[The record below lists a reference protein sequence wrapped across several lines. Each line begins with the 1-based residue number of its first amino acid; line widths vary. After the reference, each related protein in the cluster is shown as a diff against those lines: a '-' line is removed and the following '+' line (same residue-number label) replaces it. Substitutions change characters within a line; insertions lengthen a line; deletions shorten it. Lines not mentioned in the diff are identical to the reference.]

1 MGRCCFCSCVAF
13 KHWDENSNSLY
24 PRVPGLGWRSV
35 CVCVFVCGRPN
46 QKWVGTRGPISSAAP
61 FILRV
66 VFPSRF
72 NHSLLLLLF
81 IQFNKIPTKTTSTP
95 PRQRLAVYIYH
106 PTCLALVK
114 WRSNGSVSIGILS
127 SNVPTIIRLWV
138 WWPWVTFALPVF
150 FFSSHLHF
158 LANLGRLQL
167 VTFST
172 SSLLTSFLLFCFL
185 FPILPPVYL
194 SFLTA
199 PVVSC
204 IVALVL
210 QKCYLNHNMLHH
222 NHLILNSPHTKY

>member
-1 MGRCCFCSCVAF
+1 MGRCCFCSCVGF

-35 CVCVFVCGRPN
+35 CVCV
-46 QKWVGTRGPISSAAP
+46 
-61 FILRV
+61 V
-66 VFPSRF
+66 VLIRSEWEQGVP
-72 NHSLLLLLF
+72 SLLLPLSFCGWSFPPDLTTRCSFCSLF
-81 IQFNKIPTKTTSTP
+81 SSTKSPQNKTSTP
-95 PRQRLAVYIYH
+95 PHPRLAVYIYH
-106 PTCLALVK
+106 PTCLALGK
-114 WRSNGSVSIGILS
+114 RRSSGSVSIGILS

-150 FFSSHLHF
+150 SSSHLHF

-185 FPILPPVYL
+185 FPILPPVHL
-194 SFLTA
+194 SFLTD

-204 IVALVL
+204 ILALVL
-210 QKCYLNHNMLHH
+210 
-222 NHLILNSPHTKY
+222 